1 MYIAFICYQESLSE
15 GVKPLLEQLK
25 TEYNDLNYYAMLHDR
40 DIKDKT
46 TGEIKK
52 EHYHVVL
59 DINFNNKSH
68 TIYEKEKI
76 ANMFKISVNLIQN
89 VRNEVGLLRYLTH
102 IDNDEKEHYDT
113 CEMITNNIDFVNQ
126 CIDLQSANGKEC
138 DANEQ
143 LEELF
148 SYIDSYNGIFA
159 HSELFVYYRK
169 KKLFFKFASV
179 SKMIMLYIDLH
190 NQKYIEEIESR

>member
-25 TEYNDLNYYAMLHDR
+25 SEYSDLNYYSMLHDR
-40 DIKDKT
+40 DIKDKS

-76 ANMFKISVNLIQN
+76 
-89 VRNEVGLLRYLTH
+89 
-102 IDNDEKEHYDT
+102 
-113 CEMITNNIDFVNQ
+113 
-126 CIDLQSANGKEC
+126 
-138 DANEQ
+138 
-143 LEELF
+143 
-148 SYIDSYNGIFA
+148 
-159 HSELFVYYRK
+159 
-169 KKLFFKFASV
+169 
-179 SKMIMLYIDLH
+179 
-190 NQKYIEEIESR
+190 EIENDKKNYEKKEKSKEDMDLDDEEDI